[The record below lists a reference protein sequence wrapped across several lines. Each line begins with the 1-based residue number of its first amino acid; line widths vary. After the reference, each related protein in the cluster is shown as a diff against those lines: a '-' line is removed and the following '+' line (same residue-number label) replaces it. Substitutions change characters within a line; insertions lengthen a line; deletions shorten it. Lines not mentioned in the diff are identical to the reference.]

1 MRTILILETIT
12 RTIASRASRR
22 GGKDGGKGECYR
34 VERVAVIYFVEQSQA
49 VPTPVD
55 DRRRLS
61 LQHLPYPLPLLV
73 SLVKASH
80 HSQRCRGRVLRGM
93 ANNPVSVRPSLWSR
107 SCIRYLERC
116 LSHSVYP
123 STTFAEPVCHIA
135 TVPCAMGTMGACNA
149 LGSVLPTQN
158 MVCYPGEVR
167 FQSLFDRMGGFI
179 TCPVVWVLY
188 PVTETSVSDRVW
200 MLCSHP
206 TLRALPSPRP
216 RNSSSRPSANPVYCS
231 CGKKLH
237 DPHASRKSCSLVA
250 EVLVDYCSTA

>member
-93 ANNPVSVRPSLWSR
+93 ANNPVSVRPSLEAAS
-107 SCIRYLERC
+107 
-116 LSHSVYP
+116 
-123 STTFAEPVCHIA
+123 
-135 TVPCAMGTMGACNA
+135 GTWNG
-149 LGSVLPTQN
+149 V
-158 MVCYPGEVR
+158 
-167 FQSLFDRMGGFI
+167 
-179 TCPVVWVLY
+179 
-188 PVTETSVSDRVW
+188 
-200 MLCSHP
+200 
-206 TLRALPSPRP
+206 
-216 RNSSSRPSANPVYCS
+216 
-231 CGKKLH
+231 
-237 DPHASRKSCSLVA
+237 
-250 EVLVDYCSTA
+250 